1 MQELADLL
9 AREHVQLE
17 FLLFKTIELHQ
28 LLRAGETRFL
38 RWAAS
43 ELSRAADRVRE
54 CEDRRHALVA
64 EQCAIVGIRPAWAS
78 LGALTDHACEPWRT
92 IFSDH
97 GSDMAQLVI
106 EVESNRQAAR
116 EIAGASGHSVIDA
129 LDQMYRPTASAL
141 PSQRDDRGS
150 VILPDS
156 LS

>member
-43 ELSRAADRVRE
+43 ELSRAAERVRE
-54 CEDRRHALVA
+54 CEERRNELVA
-64 EQCAIVGIRPAWAS
+64 QHCAAAGIPAA
-78 LGALTDHACEPWRT
+78 LTELTDHAAEPWRT

-97 GSDMAQLVI
+97 SRDLAQLVI
-106 EVESNRQAAR
+106 EVDSNRQAAR
-116 EIAGASGHSVIDA
+116 EIATASGHSISAV
-129 LDQMYRPTASAL
+129 LDQLYRPMASSL
-141 PSQRDDRGS
+141 PGPRRRSRLAP
-150 VILPDS
+150 VVLPDS
-156 LS
+156 L

>member
-43 ELSRAADRVRE
+43 ELSRAAERVRE
-54 CEDRRHALVA
+54 CEERRNELVA
-64 EQCAIVGIRPAWAS
+64 HHCAAAGIPA
-78 LGALTDHACEPWRT
+78 ALTELTEHAAEPWRT

-97 GSDMAQLVI
+97 SRDLAQLVI
-106 EVESNRQAAR
+106 EVDSNRQAAR
-116 EIAGASGHSVIDA
+116 EIAIASGHSITAV
-129 LDQMYRPTASAL
+129 LDQLYRPMASSL
-141 PSQRDDRGS
+141 PGQRRRTRL
-150 VILPDS
+150 VPVVLPNS
-156 LS
+156 P